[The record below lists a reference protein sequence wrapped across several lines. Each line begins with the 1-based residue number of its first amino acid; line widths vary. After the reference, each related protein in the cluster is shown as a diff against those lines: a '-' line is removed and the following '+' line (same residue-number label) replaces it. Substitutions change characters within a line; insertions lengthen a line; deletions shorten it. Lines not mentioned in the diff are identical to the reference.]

1 MVASTQPSQSHVD
14 ADASLVLA
22 ERIDAAL
29 VVRINRPDAGNA
41 VSHDVALAMRAHV
54 DAAARDQSLGALILT
69 GAGTRY
75 FCSGG
80 DLKAYALIES
90 PDELNRIFG
99 TIRDTLDALEALD
112 IPVIAAVNGFALG
125 GGAEILLACDVR
137 IAEEGARIGFPQ
149 SRLGLLP
156 GWDGTERL
164 LRIVGRARAL
174 RLLVGEPRLH
184 AKEAMAL
191 GLVDE
196 VVADGAALTRALA
209 IAASFAGVAPLALRE
224 AKSILRAGSQG
235 TFAERRQQGRD
246 AFAKLWFTADHKE
259 AEVAF
264 AAKRKPHFVGN

>member
-1 MVASTQPSQSHVD
+1 MVASTRSAQLPLD
-14 ADASLVLA
+14 GEGPLVVA

-29 VVRINRPDAGNA
+29 VIRINRPDAGNA

-54 DAAARDQSLGALILT
+54 DAAANDPSLSALVLT

-137 IAEEGARIGFPQ
+137 VAEESARIGFPQ

-156 GWDGTERL
+156 
-164 LRIVGRARAL
+164 
-174 RLLVGEPRLH
+174 
-184 AKEAMAL
+184 
-191 GLVDE
+191 
-196 VVADGAALTRALA
+196 
-209 IAASFAGVAPLALRE
+209 
-224 AKSILRAGSQG
+224 
-235 TFAERRQQGRD
+235 
-246 AFAKLWFTADHKE
+246 
-259 AEVAF
+259 
-264 AAKRKPHFVGN
+264 

>member
-1 MVASTQPSQSHVD
+1 MQDSMSQTHGEP
-14 ADASLVLA
+14 LVVA
-22 ERIDAAL
+22 ERIGAAL
-29 VVRINRPDAGNA
+29 VVRINRPDAGNSI
-41 VSHDVALAMRAHV
+41 SHDAAIAMRLHV
-54 DAAARDQSLGALILT
+54 DAAANDHSLCALILT
-69 GAGTRY
+69 GTGPRY

-90 PDELNRIFG
+90 PAELNRIFG

-125 GGAEILLACDVR
+125 GGAEILLACDIRV
-137 IAEEGARIGFPQ
+137 AEESARIGFPQ

-174 RLLVGEPRLH
+174 RMLVGEPRLR
-184 AKEAMAL
+184 AADAMAL
-191 GLVDE
+191 GLIDE
-196 VVADGAALTRALA
+196 VVADGGALARALT
-209 IAASFAGVAPLALRE
+209 IAESFSGVAPLALRE

-235 TFAERRQQGRD
+235 TFAGRREQGRA

-264 AAKRKPHFVGN
+264 AAKRTPTFIGR